1 MVVYAQ
7 DQVTLQV
14 LESFTGAYTYYRA
27 MPAGSS
33 APPAPTTET
42 PDPAQWSSTEPAFN
56 PGTTTVLYTVTKNTF
71 GPSKYQYSAV
81 SLSASYEAAKQAYS
95 KAINADNSTIKDV
108 VAQYAQHT
116 SATTP
121 PAVGYAG
128 WGNTAPT
135 PTAGV
140 YVWIRFKF
148 TDGQGTVTYSTPSN
162 ISGLTGAQGNQGI
175 QGPPGI
181 PGTNGYSITS
191 AVAYFKK
198 ASPSATPAKPTTAT
212 PDSTWKVKEEDVGYD
227 PDTAA
232 DYVVYRC
239 DKFSYSNG
247 AFAWSDVLR
256 ATTFMQAQDAA
267 LLAGRASQA
276 SNITQANVNGMMWFG
291 ANEPPE
297 EIKRPNMLWYQTM
310 TVNVQG
316 ENKSILMGLK
326 QLINHDTPE
335 ESWEPYTIFA
345 DMIIIPD
352 EYGKPTIL
360 TGGESYVKTILTDSI
375 KVGEIDD
382 NAVNAEALA
391 PEAVGPSNLDSSL
404 KVFKETTDKWNS
416 QVAITEA
423 AISIARQKGTERTEL
438 KLEAGKLSFKVNNVE
453 GASLTPSLMK
463 IQNVEV
469 LGSLKVGKHLVQNP
483 TGTDVTN
490 FVWKAS

>member
-1 MVVYAQ
+1 MATLSLRIDPDGSVYALSGG
-7 DQVTLQV
+7 DLATANAAIVIDGDGDLYAV
-14 LESFTGAYTYYRA
+14 YL
-27 MPAGSS
+27 AGS
-33 APPAPTTET
+33 EGY
-42 PDPAQWSSTEPAFN
+42 WKGTEPDWED
-56 PGTTTVLYTVTKNTF
+56 GYTLYRTELVVFDN
-71 GPSKYQYSAV
+71 GQYSYAPV
-81 SLSASYEAAKQAYS
+81 SKVSSYGLVILSSVIE
-95 KAINADNSTIKDV
+95 
-108 VAQYAQHT
+108 YAQHT
-116 SATTP
+116 SGVTP
-121 PAVGYAG
+121 
-128 WGNTAPT
+128 
-135 PTAGV
+135 PTAG
-140 YVWIRFKF
+140 WQLTIP
-148 TDGQGTVTYSTPSN
+148 TPIAGQYIWTRTTWNYSGG
-162 ISGLTGAQGNQGI
+162 ISEVQYSIGKIGDTGNTGA
-175 QGPPGI
+175 
-181 PGTNGYSITS
+181 SITS

-316 ENKSILMGLK
+316 VNKSILMGLK

-404 KVFKETTDKWNS
+404 KTFKETTDKWNS

-438 KLEAGKLSFKVNNVE
+438 KLEAGKLSFRVNNVE